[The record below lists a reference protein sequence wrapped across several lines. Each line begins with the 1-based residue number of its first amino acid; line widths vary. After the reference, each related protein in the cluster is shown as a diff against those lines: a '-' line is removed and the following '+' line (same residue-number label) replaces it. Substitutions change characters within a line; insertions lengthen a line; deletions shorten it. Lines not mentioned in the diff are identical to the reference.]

1 MYSLTPKGPIKAVIV
16 PHDFTG
22 HVSKVQ
28 KSNPFIAMVMRMC
41 PRRRKGFL
49 PMFRNEEL
57 DKMA

>member
-1 MYSLTPKGPIKAVIV
+1 MIV